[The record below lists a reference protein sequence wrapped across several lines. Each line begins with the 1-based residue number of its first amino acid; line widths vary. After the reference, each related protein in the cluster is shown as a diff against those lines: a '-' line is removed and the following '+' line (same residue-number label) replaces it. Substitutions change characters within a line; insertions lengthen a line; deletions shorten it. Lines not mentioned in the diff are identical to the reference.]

1 MGSESQFADL
11 CPRLL
16 PVGRLQGAG
25 GPLAE
30 QQGSA
35 LSQAGATQPSPQA
48 PSQCVLGSQL
58 SLPAHKPV
66 PSAPSEAGD
75 RHPER
80 ASSAPL
86 DGGGPKTTAAPTAQA
101 GARSAPRRPKS
112 PSPPAGSGGPSW
124 SPPPPPPAPV
134 TPVRCLCLAR
144 GPRSILTGSLLAL
157 RRRDSSDALGAAHTP
172 GPGFLSEPVFGWRP
186 TPPRALWKGESACA
200 PRQVRA
206 PQSAPRFHSL
216 LRNRPRGNVRLHL
229 LGHLPPPSHGHLFKL
244 KIMLLLSALERG
256 LRTPPSSPAGSLAEA
271 ALSSRPRRKPT

>member
-124 SPPPPPPAPV
+124 SPPPRPSHTCAVPMP
-134 TPVRCLCLAR
+134 
-144 GPRSILTGSLLAL
+144 SQGSPQ
-157 RRRDSSDALGAAHTP
+157 H
-172 GPGFLSEPVFGWRP
+172 FN
-186 TPPRALWKGESACA
+186 
-200 PRQVRA
+200 RQ
-206 PQSAPRFHSL
+206 
-216 LRNRPRGNVRLHL
+216 
-229 LGHLPPPSHGHLFKL
+229 PPS
-244 KIMLLLSALERG
+244 LE
-256 LRTPPSSPAGSLAEA
+256 AEGFIRR
-271 ALSSRPRRKPT
+271 SRCRPHSGTGVSF